1 MDNATGR
8 TAPRTGRRISDLCK
22 VDYGHRPH
30 CSPGPVMVGKTE
42 VFPRSCFCPCHDEKA
57 AR

>member
-1 MDNATGR
+1 MNNATGKPK
-8 TAPRTGRRISDLCK
+8 PRTGVQLSPQCQ
-22 VDYGHRPH
+22 VAYGHRPH
-30 CSPGPVMVGKTE
+30 CSPGPVMVGDVE